1 MLAVMGSVGVELEV
15 NLRNPL
21 HVDDRA
27 RKQGIH
33 AGFETQG
40 RSHQTEVSK
49 REVSVTRQKGL
60 ISSTNLK
67 RK

>member
-1 MLAVMGSVGVELEV
+1 MLTVMGSAGVELEV

-33 AGFETQG
+33 AGFETQ
-40 RSHQTEVSK
+40 VSK

>member
-1 MLAVMGSVGVELEV
+1 MLAVMGSAGVELEV

-33 AGFETQG
+33 AAFETQG
-40 RSHQTEVSK
+40 RCHQTEVSK
-49 REVSVTRQKGL
+49 KRGVSDPTKGSYIL
-60 ISSTNLK
+60 HK
-67 RK
+67 F